1 MFEVKE
7 LSRLHQDYL
16 TSFLRSQLTTLQNVL
31 DNVENSDSYDKGY
44 VSESIRRIERNMRD
58 FRKVHS
64 N

>member
-1 MFEVKE
+1 MFEVKK

-16 TSFLRSQLTTLQNVL
+16 ASFLRSQLTTLQNVL
-31 DNVENSDSYDKGY
+31 NNVENSASYDEGY

>member
-1 MFEVKE
+1 VFEVKE